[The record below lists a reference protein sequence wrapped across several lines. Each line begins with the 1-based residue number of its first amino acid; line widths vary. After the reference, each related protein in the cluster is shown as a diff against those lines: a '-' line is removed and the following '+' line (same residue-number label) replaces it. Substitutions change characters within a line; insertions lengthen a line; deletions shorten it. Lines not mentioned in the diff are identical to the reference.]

1 MEQRTDT
8 RSSTRRVRNGAVDR
22 DTLFNMESE
31 EWSSGQRQAY
41 SVVTD
46 HARRGRGSAI
56 GASAH
61 PPSCRESASCDQCLD
76 GSPPAT
82 QNTTRVHFLLP
93 MLPHKTRREFISCD
107 QCCHTKHDENSFL
120 VTNVAT
126 QNTTRVHFL

>member
-1 MEQRTDT
+1 MEQQTET
-8 RSSTRRVRNGAVDR
+8 HSSTWRVRNGAVG
-22 DTLFNMESE
+22 
-31 EWSSGQRQAY
+31 SGQPEVH

-82 QNTTRVHFLLP
+82 QNMTRVHFLSP
-93 MLPHKTRREFISCD
+93 MLPHKT
-107 QCCHTKHDENSFL
+107 
-120 VTNVAT
+120 
-126 QNTTRVHFL
+126 